1 MHLKKI
7 EETVLLYEISRAL
20 TATLDLN
27 KSLYKVLGIL
37 CNSMD
42 MIRATIFIL
51 NPLRKEISIE
61 VAHGLSRAAMARGRY
76 KLGEGV
82 TGRVIESG
90 KALIG

>member
-20 TATLDLN
+20 TATLDLR

-42 MIRATIFIL
+42 MIRATISIL
-51 NPLRKEISIE
+51 NP
-61 VAHGLSRAAMARGRY
+61 
-76 KLGEGV
+76 
-82 TGRVIESG
+82 
-90 KALIG
+90 